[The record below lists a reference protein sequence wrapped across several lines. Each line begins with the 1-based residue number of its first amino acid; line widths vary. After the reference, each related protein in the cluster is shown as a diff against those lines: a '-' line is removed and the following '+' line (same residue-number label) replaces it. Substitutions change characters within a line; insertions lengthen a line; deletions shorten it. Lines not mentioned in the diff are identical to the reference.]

1 MHIYRINE
9 LLIEMILSNAF
20 LGKTTTVIL
29 DSNKNDAGNENRN
42 RLGKSTFSNL
52 NFLII

>member
-1 MHIYRINE
+1 
-9 LLIEMILSNAF
+9 MI

-42 RLGKSTFSNL
+42 RLGNL
-52 NFLII
+52 LIYEF